1 MFSGKDR
8 HRGEHDREGIGV
20 HATRQKNRDCGMS
33 SRADTSTMTD
43 TSEEWD
49 PEAATR
55 PGWDPKTPKEE
66 RAPLNRAPLAS
77 LRATPIT
84 QQASALVGELAARYR
99 RPQAA
104 KGAAY
109 ARKKTSADHANA
121 LGAFIADLLD
131 AVRRDRSEG
140 WLRCSR
146 RKTDYTGQPV
156 TWPMFDN
163 VSQAFTEAGLVEHK
177 AGFPGSYSGLSNPG
191 PRQGKLTRYRAT
203 PALLAACASHGVTPE
218 TVAEHFRFEA
228 VMPSELV
235 GLTSPPR
242 KTPDTEQ
249 TQRLRAQVA
258 ALNSFAA
265 QHTLAHPN
273 REIRHLGW
281 VRLFHRADDP
291 DFRWNK
297 GGRLW
302 SYPQDGTCYQRIGGR
317 ERRKMII
324 DHEAVVEIDISSAYL
339 TIFYSWCDQ
348 QLDTDTDAYGGILGD
363 TDLDREVAKCWINM
377 SFGGG
382 QLRARWTKEIKEN
395 LLGRLEHKDISPDTF
410 DPKAYPMKRIRE
422 RVLQRHPIL
431 ERWGNAMGGR
441 VRDWSDLQFVE
452 SEVII
457 GTMQELMAGGTPSY
471 PVHDSIIVPRSKEA
485 VAVDILKEK
494 FRARTGA
501 VPKLGV
507 SRPEPLDF

>member
-1 MFSGKDR
+1 
-8 HRGEHDREGIGV
+8 
-20 HATRQKNRDCGMS
+20 
-33 SRADTSTMTD
+33 MTD

-55 PGWDPKTPKEE
+55 SGWDPKTPKEE
-66 RAPLNRAPLAS
+66 RAPLNKAPLAT
-77 LRATPIT
+77 LRATPIS
-84 QQASALVGELAARYR
+84 QQASALMGELAARYP

-109 ARKKTSADHANA
+109 ARKKTMVDHANA
-121 LGAFIADLLD
+121 VGAFIADLLD
-131 AVRRDRSEG
+131 TVHRDRSEG
-140 WLRCSR
+140 WLMCSL
-146 RKTDYTGQPV
+146 KKSDYTRGREGAPGI
-156 TWPMFDN
+156 TWRMFEA
-163 VSQAFTEAGLVEHK
+163 VRLAFAEAGLVEHK
-177 AGFPGSYSGLSNPG
+177 PGYPGWYNGLKSVG
-191 PRQGKLTRYRAT
+191 PASGKLTRYRAT
-203 PALLAACASHGVTPE
+203 PALLAACASHGVTPD
-218 TVAEHFRFEA
+218 TVGEHFRFEV

-235 GLTSPPR
+235 RLTSPYQ
-242 KTPDTEQ
+242 KTPDTEHA
-249 TQRLRAQVA
+249 QRLRAQVA

-265 QHTLAHPN
+265 HHTLAHPN

-302 SYPQDGTCYQRIGGR
+302 SYPQDGTCYQRIGGK

-324 DHEAVVEIDISSAYL
+324 DDEAVVEVDISSAYL
-339 TIFYSWCDQ
+339 TIFYSWCGQ

-382 QLRARWTKEIKEN
+382 QLRTRWTKEIKEN
-395 LLGRLEHKDISPDTF
+395 LLDRLEHKDISPDTF

-431 ERWGNAMGGR
+431 ERWGEEIGGR

-485 VAVDILKEK
+485 VAVDILKKK

-501 VPKLGV
+501 VPKLGI